1 MRIGVQSGLRDTV
14 RHAPGGAGAVE
25 QDVAATGEPGQGW
38 RVVEIHGRPLQACFG
53 PLLLEQRQAA
63 RAVVRVT
70 PAQAQV
76 LQAQA

>member
-1 MRIGVQSGLRDTV
+1 VWLEID
-14 RHAPGGAGAVE
+14 GGA
-25 QDVAATGEPGQGW
+25 
-38 RVVEIHGRPLQACFG
+38 LQACFG
-53 PLLLEQRQAA
+53 PLLLGQRQAA